1 MADEALEAA
10 AAFPPNPR
18 SGPHKHH
25 RIRDLRSRVL
35 GGSAIMLL
43 SSVFVGGLNLVYNF
57 AVAHELGAGNFGHA
71 SVVYTMLMLLS
82 AVTLSFQL
90 VCSKF
95 VARADSEEERAAIY
109 HLLHRRAWL
118 CSAAVGLLLFAA
130 DPVITK
136 YLNLPGNIFVRTL
149 AVTALFYIPLG
160 VRRGLFQGTL
170 NFPPLAGNFACEA
183 LVKLVGAVVLMSA
196 GYGVEGVVVAMG
208 ASVVVAYFI
217 AIPRKHPSVPGAQ
230 ATLSAGV
237 GEGVQ
242 ALSFFVGQV
251 IINNLDIILVKHFF
265 DPAQAG
271 VYAAVALVG
280 RVVYMLSWSIV
291 SSMFPLAAGIRSGEK
306 GGRTVVST
314 ALLMVIV

>member
-95 VARADSEEERAAIY
+95 VARTDS
-109 HLLHRRAWL
+109 RRSVAFRTSSAL
-118 CSAAVGLLLFAA
+118 CPDRRRSEPFA
-130 DPVITK
+130 
-136 YLNLPGNIFVRTL
+136 R
-149 AVTALFYIPLG
+149 
-160 VRRGLFQGTL
+160 
-170 NFPPLAGNFACEA
+170 
-183 LVKLVGAVVLMSA
+183 
-196 GYGVEGVVVAMG
+196 
-208 ASVVVAYFI
+208 
-217 AIPRKHPSVPGAQ
+217 
-230 ATLSAGV
+230 GV
-237 GEGVQ
+237 GN
-242 ALSFFVGQV
+242 STDDS
-251 IINNLDIILVKHFF
+251 DI
-265 DPAQAG
+265 
-271 VYAAVALVG
+271 
-280 RVVYMLSWSIV
+280 S
-291 SSMFPLAAGIRSGEK
+291 
-306 GGRTVVST
+306 
-314 ALLMVIV
+314 